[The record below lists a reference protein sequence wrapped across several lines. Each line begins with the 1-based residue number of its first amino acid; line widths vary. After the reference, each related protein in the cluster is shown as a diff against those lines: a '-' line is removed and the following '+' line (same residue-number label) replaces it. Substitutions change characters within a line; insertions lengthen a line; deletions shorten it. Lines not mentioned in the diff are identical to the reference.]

1 MAAMIKRKTDE
12 NEIKQENKI
21 KINSRL
27 QQEIK

>member
-1 MAAMIKRKTDE
+1 MAAMIKRKTDD

-27 QQEIK
+27 QQETK